1 MAGELDTLAAQFAE
15 RRQLNQPQRVEQGR
29 YYFLFDGSLEVAL
42 FQTGDRIYLEGR
54 LEAIPADNLQAEA
67 VLTRN
72 LKRHLARLQDKQE
85 VLSMDPED
93 GRLVLFR
100 QLPARSL
107 SILDFEQAM
116 EAFVNGLAFWSEDTG
131 GRPQA
136 ATQPPPMHMLF
147 P

>member
-1 MAGELDTLAAQFAE
+1 MAGELDKLAAQFAE
-15 RRQLNQPQRVEQGR
+15 RRQLNEPHRDEQGR

-54 LEAIPADNLQAEA
+54 LAPIPADNLQAEA

-72 LKRHLARLQDKQE
+72 LKRHLARLRDKQE

-100 QLPARSL
+100 QLSARSL

-116 EAFVNGLAFWSEDTG
+116 ESFVNGLAFWSEDAG
-131 GRPQA
+131 SRPQA
-136 ATQPPPMHMLF
+136 AVPPPPMHMLF